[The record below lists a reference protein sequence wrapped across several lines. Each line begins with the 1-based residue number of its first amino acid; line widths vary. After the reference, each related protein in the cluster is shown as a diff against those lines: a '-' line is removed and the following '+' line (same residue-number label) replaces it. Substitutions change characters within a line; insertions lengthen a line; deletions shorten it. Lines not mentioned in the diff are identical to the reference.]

1 MVMALTE
8 PEHPQPVG
16 DEELAGL
23 KTRLCQAVLGFQS
36 AMLDFHSRE
45 SGSLA
50 QVQAPL

>member
-1 MVMALTE
+1 MELSE
-8 PEHPQPVG
+8 PEPPKPVRD
-16 DEELAGL
+16 DELSGL

-50 QVQAPL
+50 QVRASL